1 MYHPPSVEG
10 PRESTPELR
19 QPTRAVPVRITL
31 VGQNATPAELFLPN
45 AGTSRTAVLDGVA
58 DIVDNEAKFF
68 PFKWLGDVRL
78 LGKHAIVWIAVH
90 RQELDSTDALD
101 PPSEVTTLYDR
112 QHHVEVQLMSGSK
125 LTGTLLDS
133 SPANHP
139 RVVDHINGSG
149 QFMRLWTA
157 DEHFLINKAQI
168 LQVTELAWSID

>member
-1 MYHPPSVEG
+1 
-10 PRESTPELR
+10 
-19 QPTRAVPVRITL
+19 VPVRVTL
-31 VGQNATPAELFLPN
+31 VGQHPTPAELFLPTT
-45 AGTSRTAVLDGVA
+45 GTSRTQVLDDIAVLVE
-58 DIVDNEAKFF
+58 NEARFF

-90 RQELDSTDALD
+90 RAETEASDPLH

-112 QHHVEVQLMSGSK
+112 QHHVEVQLIGGLK

-139 RVVDHINGSG
+139 RVVDHINGPG
-149 QFMRLWTA
+149 HFMRLWTA